1 MSDRDARFCILKTMN
16 RIISILFDD
25 EKDSGMV
32 YFLDEFPR
40 IPSDEELLQKADSE
54 TDMHRI
60 CSWFFNYALRFF
72 DDNRIE
78 AIKDKD
84 TLIELINSMDS
95 LMQLFP
101 RKYYAKWTESF
112 PDFNSTSVEELQQT
126 VSTFFSLAY
135 QTCRTEELWLGEFC
149 EDINM
154 LEKQPVPF
162 YTFRAMDTIINALS
176 SEDAH
181 TQWQDAC
188 TQKSLDKPDDMHD
201 VMDEFISILSAY
213 HPFGFDT
220 ASHPEWI
227 IHMFHVFMVSMD
239 DSIRS
244 LWNLDYRIAETKT
257 ADKAEQVDTLA
268 PVFIRLALT
277 EKYK

>member
-16 RIISILFDD
+16 HIISILFDD

-40 IPSDEELLQKADSE
+40 IPSDDELIQKADSE
-54 TDMHRI
+54 SDMHRI
-60 CSWFFNYALRFF
+60 YSWFFNYVLRFF

-78 AIKDKD
+78 NIKDNN
-84 TLIELINSMDS
+84 TLTKLINNMDS

-101 RKYYAKWTESF
+101 GKYYAKWKETFS
-112 PDFNSTSVEELQQT
+112 DFDQAELQQT
-126 VSTFFSLAY
+126 ASTFFSLAY
-135 QTCRTEELWLGEFC
+135 QTCSTEELWLGEFF
-149 EDINM
+149 EDITL

-162 YTFRAMDTIINALS
+162 YTFRAMDIIINALS

-181 TQWQDAC
+181 TQWQDAAC

-201 VMDEFISILSAY
+201 VMNEFISILSAY
-213 HPFGFDT
+213 HLFGFNT
-220 ASHPEWI
+220 SSHPEWI
-227 IHMFHVFMVSMD
+227 IHMFHVFMASMD
-239 DSIRS
+239 NSIRS

-257 ADKAEQVDTLA
+257 ADKAEQVDMLA
-268 PVFIRLALT
+268 PVFVRLVAT
-277 EKYK
+277 KKYK

>member
-1 MSDRDARFCILKTMN
+1 MADRDARFCILKTIN

-40 IPSDEELLQKADSE
+40 IPSNEELIQKADSE
-54 TDMHRI
+54 ADMHRI

-72 DDNRIE
+72 NDNRIE
-78 AIKDKD
+78 TIKNKNI
-84 TLIELINSMDS
+84 LIELINRMDS

-101 RKYYAKWTESF
+101 GKYYAKWNESF
-112 PDFNSTSVEELQQT
+112 PDFNSASVEELQQT
-126 VSTFFSLAY
+126 VSTFFGLAY
-135 QTCRTEELWLGEFC
+135 QTCSTEELWLGEFF
-149 EDINM
+149 EDISM

-181 TQWQDAC
+181 IQWQTAC

-213 HPFGFDT
+213 QPFGFDT
-220 ASHPEWI
+220 SSHPEWL
-227 IHMFHVFMVSMD
+227 IHMFHVFMASMD

-244 LWNLDYRIAETKT
+244 LWNLDYRIVEMKT
-257 ADKAEQVDTLA
+257 ADKDEQVDTLA

-277 EKYK
+277 KKYK